1 MDEWYN
7 LWAERLEL
15 ESSKDPGRLGNFR
28 ALREEEKRRNR
39 VNKRLPKVV
48 EEIKKLTENF
58 QLEHDKTFLIKGKLF
73 SQIND
78 DQQTNH
84 AIDVKNEKERKKQ
97 ERKQMLVQETIYGVQ
112 TKTPIKNKNMSQVK
126 RLKNFVKPVGKVLN
140 LCCNLQIVFNSI
152 FVWFVT
158 FVTEQ
163 QFL

>member
-1 MDEWYN
+1 M
-7 LWAERLEL
+7 
-15 ESSKDPGRLGNFR
+15 
-28 ALREEEKRRNR
+28 
-39 VNKRLPKVV
+39 
-48 EEIKKLTENF
+48 
-58 QLEHDKTFLIKGKLF
+58 
-73 SQIND
+73 
-78 DQQTNH
+78 
-84 AIDVKNEKERKKQ
+84 KNEKERKKQ

-158 FVTEQ
+158 FATEQ